1 LQYIPRF
8 AKKTLDLYRVLV
20 VYSHMEKKD
29 NTMNTEHQ
37 LYRYSKDLVTD
48 WFKRGKGLRGNPL
61 KNFTSGDWVDKKKG
75 LRHSGLEGITEQ
87 IINKGLELYNLTDRS
102 EVNSNYF
109 HDPNGEFE
117 SQRMDWHIWIDGKV
131 VILEEDRAWMD
142 KPFYTLKR
150 SVIRAFMLLPYVK
163 EKLHK
168 DIVFIFNTLQRD
180 VKDLTRNTRDMID
193 GYGDRIVEINLSGM
207 KRRAKKYNYFDNGV
221 DYSELRNYVNILCE
235 VFEKYEK

>member
-1 LQYIPRF
+1 MWL
-8 AKKTLDLYRVLV
+8 KKELDLYRFYV
-20 VYSHMEKKD
+20 VYSDMKKD
-29 NTMNTEHQ
+29 KKQQ
-37 LYRYSKDLVTD
+37 LYEYSEKLVTD
-48 WFKRGKGLRGNPL
+48 WFKMGKGLRGVPL
-61 KNFTSGDWVDKKKG
+61 KNFTSGDWIDKKNGK
-75 LRHSGLEGITEQ
+75 RHSGLEGISFQ
-87 IINKGLELYNLTDRS
+87 IINKGLELYKLTERS
-102 EVNSNYF
+102 EVNSEYF
-109 HDPNGEFE
+109 QDPEKKLE